1 LIQVVTDIS
10 LRVELNLQ
18 KSMMSTTNM
27 CNEEIQNFKE
37 RLESEF
43 NVTIYSLFTINV
55 IIAVLYKLI

>member
-1 LIQVVTDIS
+1 
-10 LRVELNLQ
+10 
-18 KSMMSTTNM
+18 MMSTTNM

-37 RLESEF
+37 RLKSEF